1 MVAQR
6 ALSHRIA
13 LGRYDLAE
21 HRIAQ
26 GGGRDLC
33 QLMGGCIMRFA
44 GKAVGIVEM
53 RIRQAKLGRLC
64 IHFFY
69 KHIKSAAFASDC
81 HRRVIAGFQHQPVQR
96 IPQGQLFPFLQVHR
110 RAFDSGI
117 FLFHRVFPIQIALAQ
132 CDKGGHDLCCGRHW
146 QACVAILFQQHLAG
160 IRVHHNRALR
170 AERPRIGQQ
179 QQTEQYPA
187 PQFLHVR
194 TSPLQNKTYSAFV

>member
-44 GKAVGIVEM
+44 GKRRWDCRNAYPSS
-53 RIRQAKLGRLC
+53 QARPPL
-64 IHFFY
+64 HSFFY

-96 IPQGQLFPFLQVHR
+96 IPQGQLFPFL
-110 RAFDSGI
+110 G
-117 FLFHRVFPIQIALAQ
+117 
-132 CDKGGHDLCCGRHW
+132 
-146 QACVAILFQQHLAG
+146 
-160 IRVHHNRALR
+160 
-170 AERPRIGQQ
+170 
-179 QQTEQYPA
+179 T
-187 PQFLHVR
+187 
-194 TSPLQNKTYSAFV
+194 